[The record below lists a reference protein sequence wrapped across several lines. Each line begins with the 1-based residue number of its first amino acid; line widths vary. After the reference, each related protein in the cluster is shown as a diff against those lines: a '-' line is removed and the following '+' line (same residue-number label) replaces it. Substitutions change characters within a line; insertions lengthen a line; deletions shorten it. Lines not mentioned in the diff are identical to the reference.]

1 MTLEKIVAANRKNK
15 LSSWIKRTFELVAA
29 MSILLAFLPL
39 FLVIAILIK
48 SESKGPVFFTQMR
61 GGKNNKHFRI
71 YKFRTMADDDSLRD
85 DTIYVLE
92 TDIRITKV
100 GYYLRKMSLDE
111 LPQLFNIVKG
121 DMSFVGPR
129 PTLTSQTDI
138 YSPYQ
143 MQRLLVKPGVT
154 GWAQVRGRNTLDWN
168 EKIELDLEYIERQS
182 LRFDFYIL
190 LQTIQKVFK
199 SEGVFLDVEQKADV
213 NKKKMSSLTHKDKL
227 G

>member
-1 MTLEKIVAANRKNK
+1 MTLGTVDPVKRKNK
-15 LSSWIKRTFELVAA
+15 VTGSIKRAFEFIAALLMLV
-29 MSILLAFLPL
+29 MLSPL
-39 FLVIAILIK
+39 FLVIAILVK

-61 GGKNNKHFRI
+61 GGKDNVHFLI

-85 DTIYVLE
+85 DTIHVLE
-92 TDIRITKV
+92 TDSRITKV

-111 LPQLFNIVKG
+111 LPQLINIVKG

-129 PTLTSQTDI
+129 PTLTSQTDS
-138 YSPYQ
+138 YTPYQ

-154 GWAQVRGRNTLDWN
+154 GWAQVRGRNSLSWN

-190 LQTIQKVFK
+190 LQTVQKVFN
-199 SEGVFLDVEQKADV
+199 SEGVFRDESKQTEV
-213 NKKKMSSLTHKDKL
+213 KKKNQDARDN
-227 G
+227 

>member
-1 MTLEKIVAANRKNK
+1 MTLGMIDSPKRKNK
-15 LSSWIKRTFELVAA
+15 WTSAIKRGVET
-29 MSILLAFLPL
+29 ITAFLMLLILMPL
-39 FLVIAILIK
+39 FLVIALLIK

-61 GGKNNKHFRI
+61 GGKDNKHFLI

-85 DTIYVLE
+85 DTIHVLE
-92 TDIRITKV
+92 NDSRITKV

-111 LPQLFNIVKG
+111 LPQLINIVKG

-129 PTLTSQTDI
+129 PTLTSQTDG

-154 GWAQVRGRNTLDWN
+154 GWAQVRGRNTLSWN

-182 LRFDFYIL
+182 LRFDLYIL
-190 LQTIQKVFK
+190 LQTVQKVFQ
-199 SEGVFLDVEQKADV
+199 SEGVFRDVENKPEAA
-213 NKKKMSSLTHKDKL
+213 KKKQDARDN
-227 G
+227 

>member
-1 MTLEKIVAANRKNK
+1 MTLGTVDPVKRKNK
-15 LSSWIKRTFELVAA
+15 VKGSIKRVFEFTAALLMLV
-29 MSILLAFLPL
+29 ILSPL
-39 FLVIAILIK
+39 FLVIAILVK

-61 GGKNNKHFRI
+61 GGKDNVHFLI

-85 DTIYVLE
+85 DTIHVLE
-92 TDIRITKV
+92 TDSRITKV

-111 LPQLFNIVKG
+111 LPQLINIVKG

-129 PTLTSQTDI
+129 PTLTSQTDS

-154 GWAQVRGRNTLDWN
+154 GWAQVRGRNSLSWN

-190 LQTIQKVFK
+190 LQTVQKVFN
-199 SEGVFLDVEQKADV
+199 SEGVFRDESKQAEV
-213 NKKKMSSLTHKDKL
+213 KKKNQDAHDN
-227 G
+227 

>member
-1 MTLEKIVAANRKNK
+1 MTLGTVDPVKRKNK
-15 LSSWIKRTFELVAA
+15 VKSSIKRGFEFTAA
-29 MSILLAFLPL
+29 LLMLAMLSPL
-39 FLVIAILIK
+39 FLLIALLIK

-61 GGKNNKHFRI
+61 GGKDNVHFLI

-85 DTIYVLE
+85 DTIHVLE
-92 TDIRITKV
+92 TDSRITKV

-111 LPQLFNIVKG
+111 LPQLINIVKG

-129 PTLTSQTDI
+129 PTLTSQTDS

-154 GWAQVRGRNTLDWN
+154 GWAQVRGRNSLSWN

-190 LQTIQKVFK
+190 LQTVQKVFN
-199 SEGVFLDVEQKADV
+199 SEGVFRDESKQAEV
-213 NKKKMSSLTHKDKL
+213 KKKN
-227 G
+227 

>member
-1 MTLEKIVAANRKNK
+1 MTLGTVDPVKRKNK
-15 LSSWIKRTFELVAA
+15 VTSSIKRAFEFIAALLMLVVL
-29 MSILLAFLPL
+29 SPL
-39 FLVIAILIK
+39 FLVIAILVK

-61 GGKNNKHFRI
+61 GGKDNVHFLI

-85 DTIYVLE
+85 DTIHVLE
-92 TDIRITKV
+92 TDSRITKV

-111 LPQLFNIVKG
+111 LPQLINIVKG

-129 PTLTSQTDI
+129 PTLTSQTDS
-138 YSPYQ
+138 YTPYQ

-154 GWAQVRGRNTLDWN
+154 GWAQVRGRNSLSWN

-190 LQTIQKVFK
+190 LQTVQKVFN
-199 SEGVFLDVEQKADV
+199 SEGVFRDESKQTEA
-213 NKKKMSSLTHKDKL
+213 KKKNQDARDN
-227 G
+227 

>member
-1 MTLEKIVAANRKNK
+1 MTLGTVDPVKRKNK
-15 LSSWIKRTFELVAA
+15 VTGSIKRAFEFIAALLMLVVL
-29 MSILLAFLPL
+29 SPL
-39 FLVIAILIK
+39 FLVIAILVK

-61 GGKNNKHFRI
+61 GGKDNVHFLI

-85 DTIYVLE
+85 DTIHVLE
-92 TDIRITKV
+92 TDSRITKV

-111 LPQLFNIVKG
+111 LPQLINIVKG

-129 PTLTSQTDI
+129 PTLTSQTDS
-138 YSPYQ
+138 YTPYQ

-154 GWAQVRGRNTLDWN
+154 GWAQVRGRNSLSWN

-190 LQTIQKVFK
+190 LQTVQKVFN
-199 SEGVFLDVEQKADV
+199 SEGVFRDESKQTEA
-213 NKKKMSSLTHKDKL
+213 KKKNQDARDN
-227 G
+227 

>member
-1 MTLEKIVAANRKNK
+1 MTLGTVDPVKRNNK
-15 LSSWIKRTFELVAA
+15 VKGSIKRGFELIAA
-29 MSILLAFLPL
+29 LLMLVMLSPL
-39 FLVIAILIK
+39 FLVIAILVK

-61 GGKNNKHFRI
+61 GGKDNVHFLI

-85 DTIYVLE
+85 DTIHVLE
-92 TDIRITKV
+92 TDSRITKV

-111 LPQLFNIVKG
+111 LPQLINIVKG

-129 PTLTSQTDI
+129 PTLTSQTDS

-154 GWAQVRGRNTLDWN
+154 GWAQVRGRNSLSWN

-190 LQTIQKVFK
+190 LQTVQKVFN
-199 SEGVFLDVEQKADV
+199 SEGVFRDESKQPE
-213 NKKKMSSLTHKDKL
+213 KKKKNQDARDN
-227 G
+227 